1 MNFYSSDL
9 FANFIM
15 CLGGGT
21 ENCKNYFMFASP
33 ENIAGGF
40 VFYKICLALQSTL
53 SAFATTSLT
62 FISVDD

>member
-1 MNFYSSDL
+1 
-9 FANFIM
+9 M

-33 ENIAGGF
+33 EKIAGGF
-40 VFYKICLALQSTL
+40 VYYKICLGLQSTI
-53 SAFATTSLT
+53 SEFATTSLT